1 MNALIYNVA
10 LVVGLVLVGA
20 GVGLQCGLAAALVV
34 VGALVLICS
43 MFTAHIASRG

>member
-10 LVVGLVLVGA
+10 LVVGLVLVGV
-20 GVGLQCGLAAALVV
+20 GIGLQCGVASALVV
-34 VGALVLICS
+34 VGLLVLILS